1 MKKGKAVQGIPAVV
15 RDEDR
20 LVRAPRTIGAVV
32 QADGTL
38 RPMPSRV
45 VRQSSSV
52 PSISVRGSRGK
63 TITDYEDDEES
74 DDEDYDGST
83 ESSEDWSGAEEDV
96 GNEDVIPVAT
106 LVVPPSTK
114 KRSLIVPTPV
124 PRIPGSPFESGA
136 SRRPK
141 PTPVMGIASSS
152 TMSGRGILGQQ
163 VVPSGESGGHGETE
177 VVPETAEVEMGGDPV
192 GENPVVGEDVVTRPS
207 VPVPPTE
214 PSSSTVV
221 NMSRTLG
228 QGKTYQCFFESLDPY
243 FDALEDPNLS
253 SMRLANLLLELSAIP
268 MREDGDRMAM
278 IALGNSRRELI
289 HWLLSRFRDR
299 FRQMENLNDS
309 PSFDLEGAMERNW
322 PQDYPNPSARS
333 GP

>member
-38 RPMPSRV
+38 RPTPSRV

-83 ESSEDWSGAEEDV
+83 GSSEDWSGAEEDV
-96 GNEDVIPVAT
+96 GNENVIPVAT

-124 PRIPGSPFESGA
+124 PRIPGSPFESVA

-163 VVPSGESGGHGETE
+163 VVPSGESGGNGETE

-192 GENPVVGEDVVTRPS
+192 DENPVVGEDVVTRPS